1 MFIIY
6 NILAG
11 KLGQSLLGCFL
22 ERVATHPHKRY
33 VVFEDTSY
41 TYRQA
46 DAESNKIARVLS
58 SHVQVKEGDTVAL
71 FMDNQPLYVWVY
83 LALAKLGCAASL
95 LNCNI
100 RSKSLLHC
108 LSCCDAKVLV
118 AAADLRGA
126 VEEVLPSLS
135 QQGVRVFI
143 LEEDGDS
150 GGNRGSRGQDPAGL
164 RSASVPSAQGQGH
177 SQEPCGVHLHLRHH
191 RTPQSGP
198 DYP

>member
-6 NILAG
+6 NILAGLVILLLFLYIRNPYIFIDLAFVFRTMRAVSLMPKG

-22 ERVATHPHKRY
+22 ERVAMHPHKRY
-33 VVFEDTSY
+33 IVFEDTSY
-41 TYRQA
+41 TYSQA

-95 LNCNI
+95 LNSNI

-118 AAADLRGA
+118 AAAGKLADLKPN
-126 VEEVLPSLS
+126 E
-135 QQGVRVFI
+135 
-143 LEEDGDS
+143 
-150 GGNRGSRGQDPAGL
+150 N
-164 RSASVPSAQGQGH
+164 
-177 SQEPCGVHLHLRHH
+177 EP
-191 RTPQSGP
+191 
-198 DYP
+198 